1 MCVCISTGMYV
12 FICMCVY
19 MHMYTHTHTWCVYI
33 INKKDS
39 YQTDRRAIWGL
50 ERRLGLK
57 LVEETDANFI
67 IRF

>member
-1 MCVCISTGMYV
+1 
-12 FICMCVY
+12 

-57 LVEETDANFI
+57 LVKETDANFI